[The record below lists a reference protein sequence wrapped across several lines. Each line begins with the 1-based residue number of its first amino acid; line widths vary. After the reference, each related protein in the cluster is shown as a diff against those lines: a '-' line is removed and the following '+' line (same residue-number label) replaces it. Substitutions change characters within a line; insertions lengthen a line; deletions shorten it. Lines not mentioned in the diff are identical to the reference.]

1 MKKGIIKAALIGIM
15 TMVCMTGCGTKK
27 FDVSKTV
34 EVNIEGY
41 NGYGVCELENEYE
54 WIDDVMDWYGDTL
67 SEKQRISA
75 EAELKSLVSYE
86 VTPGEKLS
94 NGDTVTISIEFGS
107 TEELAFELVGE
118 DITVKVEGLEE
129 VEQIDPFENVEVQ
142 FEGVSPN
149 GTATI
154 TIQDESD
161 ISYELDKN
169 ANLSNGD
176 IVTVTAVPAG
186 GMTEYAKKYG
196 VVFSTTEKTFTVEGL
211 ASYAAGLDDISDET
225 EDKMQ
230 KQAEDALLAHS
241 ATWSEG
247 NSLKESEFLGYYY
260 LTTKDGVSMTPHN
273 EIYCV
278 YKVTA
283 NMTGLK
289 RGGDGKTEE
298 TGEETYY
305 TYYKYSD
312 VMILEDGTCYVDVN
326 AGQMASNLIESDY
339 GYWNFIAT
347 FYKFYGYKDID
358 SMFND
363 VVTKKLNTYNYEDT
377 VNKQ

>member
-1 MKKGIIKAALIGIM
+1 MKSRLMKVALIGIM

-27 FDVSKTV
+27 FDVSKTM
-34 EVNIEGY
+34 EVSIEGY

-54 WIDDVMDWYGDTL
+54 WIDDVMDWYGDSL
-67 SEKQRISA
+67 SEMQRIGA
-75 EAELKSLVSYE
+75 EAELMDLVSYE
-86 VTPGEKLS
+86 VTPREKLS
-94 NGDTVTISIEFGS
+94 NGDTVTISAKISS
-107 TEELAFELVGE
+107 TEELAFELVGK

-129 VEQIDPFENVEVQ
+129 VGQIDPFENVEVQ

-149 GTATI
+149 GTATV
-154 TIQDESD
+154 TAQNESD

-176 IVTVTAVPAG
+176 IVTVTAVPKG
-186 GMTEYAKKYG
+186 GMAEYARNHG
-196 VVFSTTEKTFTVEGL
+196 VVFSSTEKTFTVEGL
-211 ASYAAGLDDISDET
+211 ASYATGLNVISDDAKE
-225 EDKMQ
+225 KMQ

-241 ATWSEG
+241 ATWMDG

-278 YKVTA
+278 YKMTA

-289 RGGDGKTEE
+289 RGGDGKTKETAEE
-298 TGEETYY
+298 TFY

-312 VMILEDGTCYVDVN
+312 VMILEDGTCFVDVN
-326 AGQMASNLIESDY
+326 AGQMASNIIESDY

-363 VVTKKLNTYNYEDT
+363 VVTKKLNTYNYENT